1 MTKPLGQRLFEVKS
15 ALEEVEKELAEGSMA
30 PEDLEDFKGVVD
42 HVRLSVWALM
52 TAGWS
57 DEYQG
62 LDSPRAKQVIARFRL
77 QRADD
82 ICRSVLADL
91 EAGTFPLASPELGQ
105 FRSTVGEIT
114 ERLAHVDGGEL

>member
-1 MTKPLGQRLFEVKS
+1 MSKPLGQRLFEVKS

-30 PEDLEDFKGVVD
+30 AEDLEDFKGVVD

-57 DEYQG
+57 DEYEG

-77 QRADD
+77 QRAND
-82 ICRSVLADL
+82 ICRSALTDL
-91 EAGTFPLASPELGQ
+91 ESGTIPVDSEELGQ
-105 FRSTVGEIT
+105 FRTTVGELAG
-114 ERLAHVDGGEL
+114 RLASM

>member
-15 ALEEVEKELAEGSMA
+15 ALEDLERELGEGGMA
-30 PEDLEDFKGVVD
+30 PEDLKDFKGVID

-62 LDSPRAKQVIARFRL
+62 LDSLLNKQIIARFRL
-77 QRADD
+77 QRADE
-82 ICRSVLADL
+82 ICHSVLADV
-91 EAGTFPLASPELGQ
+91 EAGSLPLDSPELKQ
-105 FRSTVGEIT
+105 FRSTVSDMA
-114 ERLAHVDGGEL
+114 ERFAHSDGKG

>member
-15 ALEEVEKELAEGSMA
+15 ALEKVEKELTEGSLD

-52 TAGWS
+52 QAGWA

-62 LDSPRAKQVIARFRL
+62 LDSQTAKQVIARFRL
-77 QRADD
+77 QRAEE
-82 ICRSVLADL
+82 ICRTALADL
-91 EAGTFPLASPELGQ
+91 EAGTIPLDSPELGQ
-105 FRSTVGEIT
+105 FRST
-114 ERLAHVDGGEL
+114 LGELATWLASAEGGG

>member
-15 ALEEVEKELAEGSMA
+15 ALEELEKELAEGSMT
-30 PEDLEDFKGVVD
+30 PEDLEDFKGAVD

-57 DEYQG
+57 DEYKG

-82 ICRSVLADL
+82 ICRSALADL
-91 EAGTFPLASPELGQ
+91 EAGAIPLDSAELGQ
-105 FRSTVGEIT
+105 FRATVSAIAA
-114 ERLAHVDGGEL
+114 RLAHVDGGEF

>member
-30 PEDLEDFKGVVD
+30 AEDLEDFKGVVD

-57 DEYQG
+57 DEYEG

-77 QRADD
+77 
-82 ICRSVLADL
+82 LTDL
-91 EAGTFPLASPELGQ
+91 EAGTIPVDSEELGQ
-105 FRSTVGEIT
+105 FRTTVGELAG
-114 ERLAHVDGGEL
+114 RLANM